1 MKIDFKKI
9 RKIHIIGIKGSGV
22 VAIVEM
28 LASMGVEITGSD
40 KNERFFT
47 DDILKRLGIKYFE
60 NFSAENIPKDTDLV
74 IYSTAYNSEN
84 NIEFQEAQKRSL
96 SMLSYPEILAEL
108 FNEKYGIA
116 ICGTHGKTTTSAML
130 AEVLRGAGANPGA
143 IIGGKVK
150 NWNSNALLGR
160 GEFFVIEADEY
171 QNKLEMY
178 SPKAAILTSLDWD
191 HPDTFENFSLYKK
204 AFANF
209 VAKIPKAGFLV
220 VWGDSVDTLA
230 VSQSATCEVI
240 TYGFN
245 EECDVKIV
253 GCALQMADDIPI
265 QEFDILFKNENIG
278 RFQIRLVG
286 RHNILNAAAVVAVC
300 LKLNLNREKIKETL
314 ENFQGTAR
322 RFDFIG
328 KSQSGAL
335 LFDDY
340 GHHPEEIKATL
351 KATREIYPEKNL
363 ITIFHPHSYSRT
375 EALLQEFA
383 QSFDEADKVI
393 ILDIY
398 GSARE
403 SGGKVSSKDLVNL
416 INKYNRDKA
425 EYIPTIQEAYEFLKD
440 KIGEKDLILS
450 IGAGNS
456 WEILEKLKVKI
467 S

>member
-1 MKIDFKKI
+1 M
-9 RKIHIIGIKGSGV
+9 
-22 VAIVEM
+22 
-28 LASMGVEITGSD
+28 
-40 KNERFFT
+40 
-47 DDILKRLGIKYFE
+47 
-60 NFSAENIPKDTDLV
+60 
-74 IYSTAYNSEN
+74 
-84 NIEFQEAQKRSL
+84 
-96 SMLSYPEILAEL
+96 
-108 FNEKYGIA
+108 
-116 ICGTHGKTTTSAML
+116 
-130 AEVLRGAGANPGA
+130 
-143 IIGGKVK
+143 
-150 NWNSNALLGR
+150 
-160 GEFFVIEADEY
+160 
-171 QNKLEMY
+171 
-178 SPKAAILTSLDWD
+178 
-191 HPDTFENFSLYKK
+191 
-204 AFANF
+204 
-209 VAKIPKAGFLV
+209 
-220 VWGDSVDTLA
+220 
-230 VSQSATCEVI
+230 
-240 TYGFN
+240 
-245 EECDVKIV
+245 
-253 GCALQMADDIPI
+253 
-265 QEFDILFKNENIG
+265 
-278 RFQIRLVG
+278 
-286 RHNILNAAAVVAVC
+286 NAAAVVAVC